1 MGSKEKLM
9 LRFLSQPKD
18 FTWDEMCRLLVSLG
32 YAPGNK
38 GKTSGSRMIFTSDGK
53 KPIMLHRPHPGN
65 IIKSYVMRQVLD
77 YLKNE
82 NLI

>member
-1 MGSKEKLM
+1 MGNKEKLV
-9 LRFLSQPKD
+9 LRFISQPKD
-18 FTWDEMCRLLVSLG
+18 FTWDEMCRLLSVFG
-32 YAPGNK
+32 YSIGNK
-38 GKTSGSRMIFTSDGK
+38 GKTSGSRMIFKADGK

-65 IIKSYVMRQVLD
+65 IIKGYVMKQVLD